1 MFDVSSWV
9 NFIKESIRKKNFNPW
24 DIDLAKVAD
33 AYLEM
38 IRLYKKFDIK
48 LSADIILVGGILL
61 KLKSKSLYL
70 RSFPEKISEDNF
82 QKCTS
87 KSKKVKSDK
96 ESKRL
101 EKKITLDDLIKV
113 IKKELSKSVSDKK
126 KKTMPN
132 SDTLD
137 DILNEFIKD
146 DKDIEKKLNFIY
158 DLLLKENIF
167 NFSII
172 FKNTKVEYF
181 LPMII
186 AANEGKCEV
195 VQKKYFEDILIKS
208 KLGELNEKAK

>member
-1 MFDVSSWV
+1 
-9 NFIKESIRKKNFNPW
+9 
-24 DIDLAKVAD
+24 
-33 AYLEM
+33 
-38 IRLYKKFDIK
+38 
-48 LSADIILVGGILL
+48 
-61 KLKSKSLYL
+61 
-70 RSFPEKISEDNF
+70 
-82 QKCTS
+82 
-87 KSKKVKSDK
+87 
-96 ESKRL
+96 
-101 EKKITLDDLIKV
+101 
-113 IKKELSKSVSDKK
+113 
-126 KKTMPN
+126 MPN

-208 KLGELNEKAK
+208 KLGELNEKAKQ